1 MLASDYVETIV
12 SEMNPRCGNF
22 VSCWLGLWQTYPW
35 PKITGK
41 HCVDRSFITLL
52 YSPSILSIDSEETD
66 CTVWI
71 KSGISRLMLESQHV
85 LFTYSKAEI
94 FRNLT
99 LYSDFSK
106 SNMQVLC
113 CDMSSTTCIMQY
125 ASWFFFNLDFDIWTV
140 CIVTCKVSFFINI
153 LWNVNMV
160 KVLPVIKVLK

>member
-22 VSCWLGLWQTYPW
+22 VSCWLGLWQTYPG

-52 YSPSILSIDSEETD
+52 YSPSILSIDLEETD

-71 KSGISRLMLESQHV
+71 KSGISLLMLESQHV

-94 FRNLT
+94 FRNWLFIQT
-99 LYSDFSK
+99 FPNQICK
-106 SNMQVLC
+106 SRV
-113 CDMSSTTCIMQY
+113 
-125 ASWFFFNLDFDIWTV
+125 
-140 CIVTCKVSFFINI
+140 
-153 LWNVNMV
+153 
-160 KVLPVIKVLK
+160 VIKVHALCSPHLDISLIWILIFELYV